1 MIVRK
6 KLEEKIQRK
15 REDIAILERQL
26 GEAKSY
32 LLALQDTLKMMPKAG
47 DAEIAAQALRP
58 GTDVAKA
65 YEILKATGKPLHVN
79 EIVKRMGK
87 ETNKENRISV
97 SGSLSGY
104 ARRNYIFTRPAPNTF
119 GLVEFESNNKS
130 EEPPEDF
137 GASAESTA
145 TAARQ

>member
-1 MIVRK
+1 MVIRK
-6 KLEEKIQRK
+6 KIEEKMEKK
-15 REDIAILERQL
+15 REEIALLEKQV

-32 LLALQDTLKMMPKAG
+32 LLALQDALKMMPKAG
-47 DAEIAAQALRP
+47 EAESAAQSLRP
-58 GTDVAKA
+58 GTDVSKA
-65 YEILKATGKPLHVN
+65 YEILKASGKQLHVN

-87 ETNKENRISV
+87 EVSKENRISV

-104 ARRNYIFTRPAPNTF
+104 ARRNCIFTRPAPNTF

-137 GASAESTA
+137 GAAAEQVA
-145 TAARQ
+145 EKLD

>member
-1 MIVRK
+1 MIIRK
-6 KLEEKIQRK
+6 KIEEKMEKK
-15 REDIAILERQL
+15 REEIALLEKQI

-32 LLALQDTLKMMPKAG
+32 LLALQDALKMMPKAG
-47 DAEIAAQALRP
+47 DAESAAQSLRP
-58 GTDVAKA
+58 GTDVSKA
-65 YEILKATGKPLHVN
+65 YEILKSSGKQLHVN

-87 ETNKENRISV
+87 EVSKENRVSV

-119 GLVEFESNNKS
+119 GLVEFESNKS

-137 GASAESTA
+137 GAAAEKVTL
-145 TAARQ
+145 AA